1 MGALGLVESVG
12 RGWLRLR
19 GVRSRKIPTSV
30 GVQHYWEGR
39 GRGPHG
45 TLVLQHGIGA
55 GNALHFAL
63 TMLFARRWFRRVI
76 APDLAGHGLSE
87 PAPCMCPEQVFAGF
101 AEVLD
106 RTLEEPAVVC
116 GNSLGGAMAAQ
127 YAVIRPERVRG
138 LVLLS
143 PAGAPM
149 DGQVLAGFVRQFE
162 MPTVEDTRAF
172 IRALYHRAPPGSGW
186 MVRDIRRQFHS
197 APIRELLASLRPEHG
212 LAPGAIGS
220 LPMPTLLMWGRSD
233 QVMLGSMLA
242 WFKAHL
248 PEHAVVEEP
257 ERIGHCPQLDRPLWT
272 AHRLRAFAESL
283 A

>member
-1 MGALGLVESVG
+1 LGALGLVESLG

-19 GVRSRKIPTSV
+19 GVRSRKVATAV

-39 GRGPHG
+39 GRGSLG

-55 GNALHFAL
+55 GNAMHFAL

-76 APDLAGHGLSE
+76 APDLPGHGLSE

-106 RTLEEPAVVC
+106 QTLDEPAVVC

-127 YAVIRPERVRG
+127 YAVMRPERVRG

-149 DGQVLAGFVRQFE
+149 DSQSLAAFIRRFE
-162 MPTVEDTRAF
+162 MPTPEDGRMF
-172 IRALYHRAPPGSGW
+172 VRSLYHRAPPGSNW
-186 MVRDIRRQFHS
+186 MIPDIRRQFHA

-212 LAPGAIGS
+212 LDAGAVRA
-220 LPMPTLLMWGRSD
+220 LAMPTLLMWGRSD
-233 QVMLGSMLA
+233 QIMLGSMLD

-248 PEHAVVEEP
+248 PAHAVVEEP
-257 ERIGHCPQLDRPLWT
+257 ERVGHCPQLDRPLWT
-272 AHRLRAFAESL
+272 ARRLRAFAESL